1 MEISLKACRVN
12 ANMEQESWAKE
23 LGVTLNTISNW
34 ERGKTEPTLNQ
45 LRKISELSGIP
56 IDYIVMPSDSDKMNT
71 TK

>member
-1 MEISLKACRVN
+1 LEISLKACRVN

>member
-1 MEISLKACRVN
+1 
-12 ANMEQESWAKE
+12 MEQESWAKE

-56 IDYIVMPSDSDKMNT
+56 IDYIVMPSDSDKMNAA
-71 TK
+71 K